1 MISLMYLTGMMINE
15 DVHRKRKL
23 QADDRQAD
31 MTPPSCR
38 AAYHQLS
45 PRTAVPA
52 AQKLITFLKME
63 KVKSFS

>member
-31 MTPPSCR
+31 MTPSCR
-38 AAYHQLS
+38 TAYHQLS
-45 PRTAVPA
+45 PRTAVPPA

>member
-15 DVHRKRKL
+15 DVHKKRKL

-31 MTPPSCR
+31 MTPSCR
-38 AAYHQLS
+38 AAYHHQL